1 MSDSKEWAN
10 IRIEEPVRDAARDD
24 PRTYTEIMRAGLANG
39 QLGPEH
45 AEPPLEVEHQSVE
58 LDDTLV
64 DADAIADAVAARNM
78 TLDATERQRIAQEVA
93 DALRE

>member
-24 PRTYTEIMRAGLANG
+24 PRTYTEIMRAGLANA

-78 TLDATERQRIAQEVA
+78 TLDADERTKIAREVA
-93 DALRE
+93 GILR

>member
-1 MSDSKEWAN
+1 MSDAKEWAN

-45 AEPPLEVEHQSVE
+45 ADPPLEVEHQSVE
-58 LDDTLV
+58 LDGTLV

-78 TLDATERQRIAQEVA
+78 TLDADERTKIAREVA
-93 DALRE
+93 GELR

>member
-45 AEPPLEVEHQSVE
+45 AEPPLEVGHQSVE

-64 DADAIADAVAARNM
+64 DADEIADAVAGREV
-78 TLDATERQRIAQEVA
+78 TLEASERQRIAEEVVE
-93 DALRE
+93 ALQ

>member
-1 MSDSKEWAN
+1 MTDNAKEWVTVKVE
-10 IRIEEPVRDAARDD
+10 RPVRDEAQDD

-39 QLGPEH
+39 QLGPDH

-78 TLDATERQRIAQEVA
+78 TLDADERTKIAREVA
-93 DALRE
+93 GILR